1 VNLHRLIYF
10 CALGLWLAPVA
21 AEELEAPS
29 YQQAIV
35 DWRASRLAALKGPD
49 GYLNLVGLY
58 WLQPGVST
66 FGAAPDNDLVF
77 ASSKTAYLGYFE
89 LDSSGVTMHLQEGAE
104 VRVDGELMR
113 RIFLPD
119 DTTGKNVT
127 ATHNSLAW
135 NVVKREGRYAVRLRD
150 YLNPAL
156 DALGSIPSYAVS
168 SDWVVKAKFRAYPEP
183 RIARVGTVIEGLGWN
198 PVSPGFVEFEV
209 RGQVHSLEAYDSGT
223 SLFFVFGDRTSGRET
238 YPAGRFLYAN
248 LPDPDSTTTLD
259 FNKAYNPPCAFN
271 DFSTCP
277 VASPRNRLAIA
288 VTAGEKYDDEL
299 HLATQ

>member
-1 VNLHRLIYF
+1 MHRLIF
-10 CALGLWLAPVA
+10 ICALGLWLAPVA
-21 AEELEAPS
+21 AEEGAAPT
-29 YQQAIV
+29 YQQAIA

-77 ASSKTAYLGYFE
+77 ALSKTAHLGYFE
-89 LDSSGVTMHLQEGAE
+89 LDSRGVTMHLQEGVE
-104 VRVDGELMR
+104 VRVDGEQVRSL
-113 RIFLPD
+113 FLPD
-119 DTTGKNVT
+119 DTTGENVT
-127 ATHNSLAW
+127 AMHNSLAW

-150 YLNPAL
+150 YMNPAL
-156 DALGSIPSYAVS
+156 DALDSIPSYEVS
-168 SDWVVKAKFRAYPEP
+168 ADWVVKAKFRAYPEP

-198 PVSPGFVEFEV
+198 PVSPGIVEFEL

-223 SLFFVFGDRTSGRET
+223 SLFFVFGDRSSGRET
-238 YPAGRFLYAN
+238 YPAGRFLYAD
-248 LPDPDSTTTLD
+248 LPDAASTVTLD

-277 VASPRNRLAIA
+277 VASPRNRLSIA
-288 VTAGEKYDDEL
+288 VTAGEKYNDEL
-299 HLATQ
+299 RVAAE